1 MKLVI
6 LDYENSQVRII
17 NNCPTNWN
25 SENIEDLED
34 YMFDGEHLN
43 LNPDMCYYMHGNGI
57 EVVNETYTPKSKNM
71 PSKVDFSSRKEKLH
85 EEMLQCI
92 KKLMLS
98 ASQTILD
105 LTQNENGE
113 DTSYSAYIIRS
124 LDVCE
129 DVEEVEV
136 MQIKLENDTL
146 WYMAKGKEIVD
157 EDWQN
162 LSDDVILAI
171 SGRLNA
177 ASRTAADMSML
188 FAVLPLACLN
198 ILYCFTAICS
208 GFSSSRPLKRMSTG
222 D

>member
-43 LNPDMCYYMHGNGI
+43 LNPDMCYYMHDNGI
-57 EVVNETYTPKSKNM
+57 EVVNETYTPKRKNM

-136 MQIKLENDTL
+136 MQIKLEMIL
-146 WYMAKGKEIVD
+146 CGIWLKVRKSLMKIGKICLMMSF
-157 EDWQN
+157 QA
-162 LSDDVILAI
+162 ILI
-171 SGRLNA
+171 
-177 ASRTAADMSML
+177 
-188 FAVLPLACLN
+188 
-198 ILYCFTAICS
+198 CFTMR
-208 GFSSSRPLKRMSTG
+208 FMPKSRKK
-222 D
+222 